1 MLRFRDV
8 WLTRFPRLLDSSF
21 GTTRNPVNPT
31 GEASARRP
39 VPLPL
44 RASLVAL
51 LALVGVNAL
60 AGGYYAVSGAP
71 GVPVEWLRGTPFQSY
86 LIPGLILFCVV
97 GGSAGFAAWAV
108 VRRPKLARRASI
120 AAGAILL
127 TWIVVQ
133 VLIIGYVS
141 WLQPAF
147 GISALLIIALGSQL
161 PAAAPRA

>member
-1 MLRFRDV
+1 MGERLYRWDRWPPIWKRSRRCAGRGGMLRFRDV

-97 GGSAGFAAWAV
+97 GGSA
-108 VRRPKLARRASI
+108 
-120 AAGAILL
+120 
-127 TWIVVQ
+127 
-133 VLIIGYVS
+133 
-141 WLQPAF
+141 
-147 GISALLIIALGSQL
+147 
-161 PAAAPRA
+161 